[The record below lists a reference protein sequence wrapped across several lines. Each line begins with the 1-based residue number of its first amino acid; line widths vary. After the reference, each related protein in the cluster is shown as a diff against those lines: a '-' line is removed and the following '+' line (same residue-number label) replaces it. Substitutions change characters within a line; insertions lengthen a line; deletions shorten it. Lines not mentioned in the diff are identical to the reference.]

1 MVLAELGGKLRD
13 SLRKLHSASGHVTEK
28 QLNQL
33 LSEIA
38 RALIESDVNVKM
50 VMELR
55 ENVKTKVQGI
65 LEEDE
70 GDATEDRPSNVSK
83 TVQRAVVDELVN
95 LLSPSKK
102 PYTMKRGKPNVVLF
116 VGLQG
121 AGKTTSIAKFA
132 NYYNKKGFKTAM
144 VCAVSLFPTSSTAC
158 VERNGMA
165 PTNSVSP
172 LSIASFINRIPSE
185 QVLLISSSK
194 MLPNCES
201 PFMEVIHKP
210 IPLRLPKMV

>member
-65 LEEDE
+65 LEEE
-70 GDATEDRPSNVSK
+70 GDASEDRPSNVSK

-144 VCAVSLFPTSSTAC
+144 VCAVSFPLYQL
-158 VERNGMA
+158 V
-165 PTNSVSP
+165 
-172 LSIASFINRIPSE
+172 
-185 QVLLISSSK
+185 
-194 MLPNCES
+194 
-201 PFMEVIHKP
+201 
-210 IPLRLPKMV
+210 